1 MRTWGIGLGAL
12 LLLLL
17 LLYAYRTPILRGIG
31 SYLIV
36 EDEPGRVECIY
47 VLGGNS
53 YDRGKEAARIYQK
66 GNVPEVVCTGGHVPS
81 VFRPFDLEP
90 SEAEVSA
97 RVAKEH
103 GVPRGELE
111 VLSKGKSTWEE
122 AHLCLDHA
130 LKMGADT
137 IAVLSDEFH
146 LRRVRSVFAPLF
158 EKEGVELRLWGASSS
173 SYDELEWWRSE
184 EGMIMVNNE
193 YMKLLYYCFKTPPST
208 EK

>member
-1 MRTWGIGLGAL
+1 MRNWGIVMASL

-17 LLYAYRTPILRGIG
+17 LIFVFRTPILRGIG

-36 EDEPGRVECIY
+36 EDDPGKVEYLY

-53 YDRGKEAARIYQK
+53 YDRGKEAARIFRK
-66 GNVPEVVCTGGHVPS
+66 GNASRMVCTGGHVPS
-81 VFRPFDLEP
+81 VFRPFEMEP

-103 GVPRGELE
+103 GVPGGELE

-122 AHLCLDHA
+122 AHICLEHA

-137 IAVLSDEFH
+137 VAVLSDEFH
-146 LRRVRSVFAPLF
+146 LRRVRSVFSPLF
-158 EKEGVELRLWGASSS
+158 EKEGVGLRLWGAPSS
-173 SYDELEWWRSE
+173 SYEEMEWWRSE

-193 YMKLLYYCFKTPPST
+193 YMKLLYYCFKTPPSV